1 MDQLPTK
8 PSALSGDRQRGFSR
22 LAALPWFALAKMI
35 GGLYIL
41 LTLAVLAAELPG
53 EFDDLYNGMTSIR
66 LSGLFGFGRFFWA
79 GYVTFTQYATI
90 LVALSTGLFI
100 FLRQVLPRNSR
111 DWTALLASVSLVL
124 LTLLPL
130 GEPEFVHYPL
140 SRFEELLV
148 GTYDFLSIQLIFL
161 LLNLLFIF
169 PDGRFVPR
177 WMRWLALETNLVW
190 IASFLTGYVI
200 SELMYWAFLTNTVI
214 AILAAFIAQVYRYQ
228 RVSNPLQRQQTKWV
242 LLSLGLIPLLFIVLI
257 ISVILSDYI
266 PPRLNAFFLATAQF
280 MIAVLIPLSI
290 GLSILRHRLWDIDL
304 IIRRTLIYGALTL
317 SLGGIYFLSIVLSE
331 SLLSALTGDRSP
343 LAVVLSTLVIAAL
356 FTPLRVRIQNA
367 IDRRYYRRKYDAAKI
382 LDQFAAVARDEVDL
396 EHLSA
401 QLKYAVDR
409 TMQPKMMALWLKE
422 HEPAQVQ
429 DSS

>member
-1 MDQLPTK
+1 MDQLPEK
-8 PSALSGDRQRGFSR
+8 PTALSGDRQRGFSR
-22 LAALPWFALAKMI
+22 LAALPWFALAKLI

-90 LVALSTGLFI
+90 LVALSTGLFVY
-100 FLRQVLPRNSR
+100 LRQVLPRNSR

-140 SRFEELLV
+140 SRFEQLLV
-148 GTYDFLSIQLIFL
+148 GTYGFLSIQLIFL

-177 WMRWLALETNLVW
+177 WMHWLALETNLVW
-190 IASFLTGYVI
+190 IALFLTGYAI
-200 SELMYWAFLTNTVI
+200 SDLMYGVFLINTVI
-214 AILAAFIAQVYRYQ
+214 AILAAFIAQVYRY
-228 RVSNPLQRQQTKWV
+228 RKVSNPLQRQQTKWV
-242 LLSLGLIPLLFIVLI
+242 ILSLGMIPLLFVVLI

-266 PPRLNAFFLATAQF
+266 PPKLDAFGLATAQF

-331 SLLSALTGDRSP
+331 SLLSALTGNRSP

-356 FTPLRVRIQNA
+356 FTPLRVGIQKA
-367 IDRRYYRRKYDAAKI
+367 IDRRYYRRKYDAEKI

-396 EHLSA
+396 EQISA
-401 QLKYAVDR
+401 QLQFAVDR
-409 TMQPKMMALWLKE
+409 TMQPEMMVLWLKE
-422 HEPAQVQ
+422 HEPAPY
-429 DSS
+429 DPA

>member
-1 MDQLPTK
+1 MDQLPEK
-8 PSALSGDRQRGFSR
+8 PTALSGDRQRGFSR
-22 LAALPWFALAKMI
+22 LAALPWFALARLI

-90 LVALSTGLFI
+90 LVALSTGLFVY
-100 FLRQVLPRNSR
+100 LRQVLPRNSR
-111 DWTALLASVSLVL
+111 DWTALLTSVSLVL

-140 SRFEELLV
+140 SRFEQLLV
-148 GTYDFLSIQLIFL
+148 GTYGFLSIQLIFL

-177 WMRWLALETNLVW
+177 WMHWLALETNLVW
-190 IASFLTGYVI
+190 IALFLTGYAI
-200 SELMYWAFLTNTVI
+200 SDLMYGVFLINTVI
-214 AILAAFIAQVYRYQ
+214 AILAAFIAQVYRYR

-242 LLSLGLIPLLFIVLI
+242 ILSLGMIPLLFVVLI

-266 PPRLNAFFLATAQF
+266 PPKLNAFGLATAQF

-331 SLLSALTGDRSP
+331 SLLSALTGNRSP

-356 FTPLRVRIQNA
+356 FTPLRVRIQKA
-367 IDRRYYRRKYDAAKI
+367 IDRRYYRRKYDAEKI

-396 EHLSA
+396 EHISA
-401 QLKYAVDR
+401 QLQFAVDR
-409 TMQPKMMALWLKE
+409 TMQPEMMVLWLKE
-422 HEPAQVQ
+422 HEPAPY
-429 DSS
+429 DPA

>member
-1 MDQLPTK
+1 MDQLPEK
-8 PSALSGDRQRGFSR
+8 PTALSGDRQRGFSR
-22 LAALPWFALAKMI
+22 LAALPWFALAKLI

-90 LVALSTGLFI
+90 LVALSTGLFVY
-100 FLRQVLPRNSR
+100 LRQVLPRNSR

-140 SRFEELLV
+140 SRFEQLLV
-148 GTYDFLSIQLIFL
+148 WTYGFLSIQLIFL

-169 PDGRFVPR
+169 PDGRFVPW
-177 WMRWLALETNLVW
+177 WMHWLALETNLVW
-190 IASFLTGYVI
+190 IALFLTGYAI
-200 SELMYWAFLTNTVI
+200 SDLMYGVFLINTVI
-214 AILAAFIAQVYRYQ
+214 AILAAFIAQVYRYR

-242 LLSLGLIPLLFIVLI
+242 ILSLGMIPLLFVVLI

-266 PPRLNAFFLATAQF
+266 PPKLNAFGLATAQF

-331 SLLSALTGDRSP
+331 SLLSALTGNRSP

-356 FTPLRVRIQNA
+356 FTPLRVRIQKA
-367 IDRRYYRRKYDAAKI
+367 IDRRYYRRKYDAEKI

-396 EHLSA
+396 EQISA
-401 QLKYAVDR
+401 QLQFAVDR
-409 TMQPKMMALWLKE
+409 TMQPEMMVLWLKE
-422 HEPAQVQ
+422 HEPAPY
-429 DSS
+429 DPA